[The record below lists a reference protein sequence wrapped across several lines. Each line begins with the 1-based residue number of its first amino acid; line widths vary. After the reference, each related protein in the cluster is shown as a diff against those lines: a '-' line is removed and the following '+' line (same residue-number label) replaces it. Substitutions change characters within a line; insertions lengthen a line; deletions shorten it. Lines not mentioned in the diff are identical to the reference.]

1 MSDLKEKMKQEA
13 IGRMVSL
20 NLHPKAINEFKDEEK
35 LNLSLEGFLYWLD
48 EEQTQRVK
56 KFEEETKC
64 MVYHVIQNQ
73 MTIGQMLTFLYVS
86 NVEEE
91 WEMERNDLEVG
102 LPIAYV
108 VNVDHDICSE
118 LLRWILTV
126 HCVRTSGRKSE
137 KQTKR

>member
-1 MSDLKEKMKQEA
+1 MNNLKEKMKQEA

-20 NLHPKAINEFKDEEK
+20 NLHPKAINEFKDEGK
-35 LNLSLEGFLYWLD
+35 LNMSLEGFLYWLN

-64 MVYHVIQNQ
+64 LVYHVIQNH

-91 WEMERNDLEVG
+91 WEMERNALEVWTSYCLCG
-102 LPIAYV
+102 KCRSRY
-108 VNVDHDICSE
+108 
-118 LLRWILTV
+118 LLRIWN
-126 HCVRTSGRKSE
+126 REDSKAFGWPA
-137 KQTKR
+137 

>member
-1 MSDLKEKMKQEA
+1 MNNLKEKMKQEA

-20 NLHPKAINEFKDEEK
+20 NLHPKAINEFKDEGK
-35 LNLSLEGFLYWLD
+35 LNMSLEGFLYWLN

-64 MVYHVIQNQ
+64 LVYHVIQNH

-118 LLRWILTV
+118 FGTVRIQKHLGGLLRT
-126 HCVRTSGRKSE
+126 E
-137 KQTKR
+137 

>member
-1 MSDLKEKMKQEA
+1 MKKPNK
-13 IGRMVSL
+13 V
-20 NLHPKAINEFKDEEK
+20 INEFKDEEK

-64 MVYHVIQNQ
+64 MVYHVIQNH

-118 LLRWILTV
+118 FGTVRIQKHLGGLLRT
-126 HCVRTSGRKSE
+126 E
-137 KQTKR
+137 